1 MVEVGQADANR
12 AWRAP
17 CDDTTLGSRR
27 HGTPEGATRR
37 HGSVKKLQ
45 RDVPRADGLSIGRA
59 GKVSSMRIAWSH
71 RDNHTAAEAAPDSRP
86 TWIDG
91 VGQLPSEP
99 PRIAAPRAADAAATT
114 PAAVQA
120 A

>member
-1 MVEVGQADANR
+1 
-12 AWRAP
+12 
-17 CDDTTLGSRR
+17 
-27 HGTPEGATRR
+27 
-37 HGSVKKLQ
+37 
-45 RDVPRADGLSIGRA
+45 
-59 GKVSSMRIAWSH
+59 MRIAWSH
-71 RDNHTAAEAAPDSRP
+71 RGTHPAAEPLAEPGP

-91 VGQLPSEP
+91 VGTLPAPP

>member
-1 MVEVGQADANR
+1 
-12 AWRAP
+12 
-17 CDDTTLGSRR
+17 
-27 HGTPEGATRR
+27 
-37 HGSVKKLQ
+37 
-45 RDVPRADGLSIGRA
+45 
-59 GKVSSMRIAWSH
+59 MRIAFSH

-114 PAAVQA
+114 SAAVQA